1 MSEVNAGDII
11 MIFPGVLRGY
21 MLPSHTLSSNTR
33 KRKPSP
39 GDWKV
44 IEQRTFRKGKTANR
58 QYVITNRPEPL
69 FMIPLCMLFYLPV
82 EAKTKT
88 VRFWIKKKIQ
98 FVGKSEHYIENNMYL
113 YPVLIHAVPLTGGN
127 IRCRIEDGGHPAEAG

>member
-58 QYVITNRPEPL
+58 QHVITNRPEPL
-69 FMIPLCMLFYLPV
+69 FMIPLRMVFYLPT

-88 VRFWIKKKIQ
+88 VRF
-98 FVGKSEHYIENNMYL
+98 
-113 YPVLIHAVPLTGGN
+113 
-127 IRCRIEDGGHPAEAG
+127 

>member
-11 MIFPGVLRGY
+11 IIFPGVLRGY

-33 KRKPSP
+33 KRKPSSW
-39 GDWKV
+39 DWKV
-44 IEQRTFRKGKTANR
+44 IEQQTLRKEEPTNR
-58 QYVITNRPEPL
+58 QYVITNRPKSL

-88 VRFWIKKKIQ
+88 VRF
-98 FVGKSEHYIENNMYL
+98 
-113 YPVLIHAVPLTGGN
+113 
-127 IRCRIEDGGHPAEAG
+127 